1 MKITPKVLFVMIFWM
16 TVVTGAIFSIN
27 AFFDIPDEI
36 TGPAFFLSIGMTI
49 SSTINYYR

>member
-27 AFFDIPDEI
+27 AAFDIPDEI
-36 TGPAFFLSIGMTI
+36 TGPVFFLSIGMTI

>member
-27 AFFDIPDEI
+27 ALFDIPDEI
-36 TGPAFFLSIGMTI
+36 TGPAFF
-49 SSTINYYR
+49 YRLV